1 MNRKHETRILR
12 GAWYVTLIFFIFVVL
27 HYADKFLISPL
38 LPLLRDEFQLGYT
51 ELGAI
56 ETGTILIAVT
66 FMPLWGYLF
75 DKYARPPLVALASMI
90 WGGTTIFSTFST
102 NYVELIITRSITGI
116 DNQAT
121 SGLMSFLG
129 DYFPPEKRA
138 TALSVLQAAETF
150 GALIGVL
157 IGLLIGIGF
166 GWRNAFLLTAIPGI
180 VLALVV
186 LSTVKD
192 VPRGGTEPEL
202 VNVRDRLKDTFS
214 INSLKMLFER
224 RSVLFLYLQ
233 GFFGV
238 FPWNILSY
246 WLFTYMTDVRNFE
259 AGSQL
264 LVMLS
269 ALLSMV
275 AGNLF
280 AGMIGD
286 WAFRRNKRGRLV
298 FATITVIVGLIF
310 FDMAFLTKGGV
321 ELFLIL
327 GALTALFMPM
337 AGPCVSSSV
346 QDVAL
351 PEVRGSAMAMLLFFY
366 NVGSAFAP
374 LITGYTADR
383 MGLEWGMVT
392 IVNITWS
399 ICIILLTIA
408 AFFIPRDIEWK
419 RGELAER
426 AKKLASNR
434 RGL

>member
-1 MNRKHETRILR
+1 MSSSSRVLR
-12 GAWYVTLIFFIFVVL
+12 GAWYVTFVFFIFVVL
-27 HYADKFLISPL
+27 HYADKFLVSPL
-38 LPLLRDEFQLGYT
+38 LPLIKEEFQLSYT

-56 ETGTILIAVT
+56 ETGAILVAVI

-75 DKYARPPLVALASMI
+75 DRYTRPRLVTLASVI
-90 WGGTTIFSTFST
+90 WSGTTILSTFSR
-102 NYVELIITRSITGI
+102 NYFELLFTRSMTGI

-138 TALSVLQAAETF
+138 TALGVLQAAETF
-150 GALIGVL
+150 GALIGVV
-157 IGLLIGIGF
+157 IGLSIGIIF
-166 GWRNAFLLTAIPGI
+166 GWRSAFLLTAAPGI
-180 VLALVV
+180 ILAIVIL
-186 LSTVKD
+186 LTVRD

-202 VNVRDRLKDTFS
+202 VSVRDKLKETFS
-214 INSLKMLFER
+214 AKALKKLLER

-246 WLFTYMTDVRNFE
+246 WLFTYMKEARGFE
-259 AGSQL
+259 EGSQL
-264 LVMLS
+264 LVMLA
-269 ALLSMV
+269 ALISMV
-275 AGNLF
+275 IGNVSAGI
-280 AGMIGD
+280 IGD
-286 WAFRRNKRGRLV
+286 WAFKRNRRGRII
-298 FATITVIVGLIF
+298 FAALTVIVGLVF
-310 FDMAFLTKGGV
+310 FDMAFLIKGGV

-327 GALTALFMPM
+327 GAITAFFMPM

-374 LITGYTADR
+374 LITGYAADSI
-383 MGLEWGMVT
+383 GLEPGIIT

-399 ICIILLTIA
+399 VCIILLSTA
-408 AFFIPRDIEWK
+408 AVFIPRDIEWK
-419 RGELAER
+419 KSVLSER
-426 AKKLASNR
+426 AKTLAFK
-434 RGL
+434 

>member
-1 MNRKHETRILR
+1 MSKNRETGVLR
-12 GAWYVTLIFFIFVVL
+12 GAWYVTLIFFVFVVL
-27 HYADKFLISPL
+27 HYADKFLVSPL
-38 LPLLRDEFQLGYT
+38 LPVIRDEFKLSYT

-56 ETGTILIAVT
+56 ETGTILVAVA

-75 DKYARPPLVALASMI
+75 DKYARPPLVALASAT
-90 WGGTTIFSTFST
+90 WGCTTILSTFSA
-102 NYVELIITRSITGI
+102 NYTQLIITRSMTGI

-138 TALSVLQAAETF
+138 TALGILQAAETF
-150 GALIGVL
+150 GALIGVI
-157 IGLLIGIGF
+157 IGLVIGISF

-180 VLALVV
+180 FLAFIVLF
-186 LSTVKD
+186 TVKD

-202 VNVRDRLKDTFS
+202 VKVRDRLKDTFS
-214 INSLKMLFER
+214 VKSFKRLFER
-224 RSVLFLYLQ
+224 KSILFLYLQ

-246 WLFTYMTDVRNFE
+246 WLFTYMTDVRGFE

-264 LVMLS
+264 LVMLA

-275 AGNLF
+275 AGNLL
-280 AGMIGD
+280 AGLTGD
-286 WAFRRNKRGRLV
+286 WAFKRNKRGRVV
-298 FATITVIVGLIF
+298 FATLTVVIGLVF
-310 FDMAFLTKGGV
+310 FNMAFLTRGGV

-327 GALTALFMPM
+327 GAMTALFMPM

-374 LITGYTADR
+374 LITGYAADTI
-383 MGLEWGMVT
+383 GLEWGIVT
-392 IVNITWS
+392 IVNVTWS
-399 ICIILLTIA
+399 ICIVLLSMA
-408 AFFIPRDIEWK
+408 AVFIPRDIDWK
-419 RGELAER
+419 RKELAER
-426 AKKLASNR
+426 AEILALKQK
-434 RGL
+434 GL

>member
-1 MNRKHETRILR
+1 MRVKSETGILR
-12 GAWYVTLIFFIFVVL
+12 GAWYVTFLFFIFVVL
-27 HYADKFLISPL
+27 HYADKYLISPL
-38 LPLLRDEFQLGYT
+38 LPIIRNEFKVKYT

-56 ETGTILIAVT
+56 ETGTIIVAVV

-75 DKYARPPLVALASMI
+75 DKYKRPPLVALASAV
-90 WGGTTIFSTFST
+90 WGSTTIASTFSR
-102 NYVELIITRSITGI
+102 NYTELIVTRSITGI

-138 TALSVLQAAETF
+138 MALGILQAAETL
-150 GALIGVL
+150 GALIGVI
-157 IGLLIGIGF
+157 IGLVIGTSF
-166 GWRNAFLLTAIPGI
+166 GWRSAFLMTATPGI
-180 VLALVV
+180 LLALVI
-186 LSTVKD
+186 LFTVKD

-202 VNVRDRLKDTFS
+202 VSVRDKLRETFS
-214 INSLKMLFER
+214 ISSMKQLLKR

-246 WLFTYMTDVRNFE
+246 WLFTYMTDVRNFDPE
-259 AGSQL
+259 AQL
-264 LVMLS
+264 LVMLA
-269 ALLSMV
+269 ALIAMV
-275 AGNLF
+275 IGNILAGI
-280 AGMIGD
+280 IGD
-286 WAFRRNKRGRLV
+286 WVFRRNRKGRV
-298 FATITVIVGLIF
+298 IFAALTVIIGLVF
-310 FDMAFLTKGGV
+310 FDMAFLTKRGL

-351 PEVRGSAMAMLLFFY
+351 PEIRGSAMAMLLFFY

-374 LITGYTADR
+374 LLTGYIADLI
-383 MGLEWGMVT
+383 GLEWGIVT

-399 ICIILLTIA
+399 ICIFLLSA
-408 AFFIPRDIEWK
+408 AALFISSDIEWK
-419 RGELAER
+419 KKVLEER
-426 AKKLASNR
+426 AKTLVSKEA
-434 RGL
+434 

>member
-1 MNRKHETRILR
+1 MSGGRETGVLR
-12 GAWYVTLIFFIFVVL
+12 GAWYVTFVFFIFIVL
-27 HYADKFLISPL
+27 HYADKFLVSPL
-38 LPLLRDEFQLGYT
+38 LPLIRDEFRLGYT

-56 ETGTILIAVT
+56 ETGAILIAVT

-75 DKYARPPLVALASMI
+75 DKYARPPLVALASAI
-90 WGGTTIFSTFST
+90 WGGTTVLSTFST
-102 NYVELIITRSITGI
+102 SYIELFVTRSLTGI

-129 DYFPPEKRA
+129 DFFPPEKRA
-138 TALSVLQAAETF
+138 TALGILQAAETF
-150 GALIGVL
+150 GALLGVV

-166 GWRNAFLLTAIPGI
+166 GWRNAFLITSIPGI
-180 VLALVV
+180 ILALIV

-202 VNVRDRLKDTFS
+202 ANVRDRLKETFS
-214 INSLKMLFER
+214 MKSLRKLFER

-246 WLFTYMTDVRNFE
+246 WLFTYMTDVRGFDPS
-259 AGSQL
+259 SQL
-264 LVMLS
+264 LVMLA

-275 AGNLF
+275 AGNLL
-280 AGMIGD
+280 AGVFGD
-286 WAFRRNKRGRLV
+286 WAFKRNRRGRLV
-298 FATITVIVGLIF
+298 FATLTVVVGLIF

-327 GALTALFMPM
+327 GAMTALFMPM

-374 LITGYTADR
+374 LITGYVADEA
-383 MGLEWGMVT
+383 GLEFGIVT
-392 IVNITWS
+392 IVNITWT
-399 ICIILLTIA
+399 ICIILLSMA
-408 AFFIPRDIEWK
+408 AFFIPKDIEWK
-419 RGELAER
+419 KRELEER
-426 AKKLASNR
+426 AKILASKSII
-434 RGL
+434 

>member
-1 MNRKHETRILR
+1 MSKKRETGILR

-27 HYADKFLISPL
+27 HYADKFLVSPL
-38 LPLLRDEFQLGYT
+38 LPLIRDEFKLGYT

-56 ETGTILIAVT
+56 ETATILVAVA

-75 DKYARPPLVALASMI
+75 DKYARPPLVALASAI
-90 WGGTTIFSTFST
+90 WGCTTMFSTFSA
-102 NYVELIITRSITGI
+102 NYTQLILTRSATGI

-138 TALSVLQAAETF
+138 TALGILQAAETF
-150 GALIGVL
+150 GALIGVV
-157 IGLLIGIGF
+157 IGLVIGISF
-166 GWRNAFLLTAIPGI
+166 GWRNAFLLTVVPSIFLAFI
-180 VLALVV
+180 VLF
-186 LSTVKD
+186 TVKD

-214 INSLKMLFER
+214 VKSLKRLFER
-224 RSVLFLYLQ
+224 KSILFLYLQ

-246 WLFTYMTDVRNFE
+246 WLFTYMTDVRGFE

-264 LVMLS
+264 LVMLA

-275 AGNLF
+275 AGNLL
-280 AGMIGD
+280 AGLTGD
-286 WAFRRNKRGRLV
+286 WAFKRNKRGRVV
-298 FATITVIVGLIF
+298 FATLTVVIGLVF
-310 FDMAFLTKGGV
+310 FNMAFLTKGGV

-327 GALTALFMPM
+327 GAMTALFMPM

-374 LITGYTADR
+374 LITGYAADTI
-383 MGLEWGMVT
+383 GLEWGIVT

-399 ICIILLTIA
+399 ICIILLSMA
-408 AFFIPRDIEWK
+408 AVFIPRDIDWK
-419 RGELAER
+419 RKELAKR
-426 AKKLASNR
+426 AETLVSKEE
-434 RGL
+434 GL

>member
-1 MNRKHETRILR
+1 MNKRETGVLR
-12 GAWYVTLIFFIFVVL
+12 GAWYVTLVFFVFVVL

-38 LPLLRDEFQLGYT
+38 LPLVRDEFRLGYT

-56 ETGTILIAVT
+56 ETGTILIAVV

-75 DKYARPPLVALASMI
+75 DKYARPPLVALASAV
-90 WGGTTIFSTFST
+90 WGGTTILSTFSG
-102 NYVELIITRSITGI
+102 NYPQLIITRSLTGI

-138 TALSVLQAAETF
+138 TALGILQAAETF
-150 GALIGVL
+150 GALIGVI
-157 IGLLIGIGF
+157 IGLLIGISF
-166 GWRNAFLLTAIPGI
+166 GWRNAFLITAVPG
-180 VLALVV
+180 VLLALVV
-186 LSTVKD
+186 LFTVKD

-214 INSLKMLFER
+214 IKSLKKLFER

-246 WLFTYMTDVRNFE
+246 WLFTYMTDVRGFE
-259 AGSQL
+259 PGSQL
-264 LVMLS
+264 LVMLA

-275 AGNLF
+275 AGNIF
-280 AGMIGD
+280 AGMAGD
-286 WAFRRNKRGRLV
+286 WAFRRNRRGRVV
-298 FATITVIVGLIF
+298 FATITVIIGIVF

-351 PEVRGSAMAMLLFFY
+351 PEVRGTAMAMLLFFY

-374 LITGYTADR
+374 LITGYAADR
-383 MGLEWGMVT
+383 IGLEWGIVT

-399 ICIILLTIA
+399 VCIILLSMA
-408 AFFIPRDIEWK
+408 AVFIPRDVEWK
-419 RGELAER
+419 RRELAER
-426 AKKLASNR
+426 AKTLTSEQKVL
-434 RGL
+434 